1 MSIIAPSRGLI
12 WLPSPLCSGSRLTQQ
27 GKPVYAPSIADCDER
42 LLLPGPNHE
51 RLFVELFLAALELR
65 FMLDYAGGDGVV

>member
-1 MSIIAPSRGLI
+1 MAG
-12 WLPSPLCSGSRLTQQ
+12 
-27 GKPVYAPSIADCDER
+27 CDEL

-65 FMLDYAGGDGVV
+65 FMPGYAGGDGFI